1 MQVSFEGAVLHHY
14 ISRSVADFE
23 VKAQRRG
30 GAGSVKTLAHFLK
43 WHRHATERCPRA
55 VAAGHAL
62 ARRFDLNQGVPERCR
77 APQAAALAA
86 AVAAENAEEPQQLDF
101 GDDSEQR

>member
-1 MQVSFEGAVLHHY
+1 MHHY

-43 WHRHATERCPRA
+43 WHRHASERCPRA
-55 VAAGHAL
+55 VAAGHVL
-62 ARRFDLNQGVPERCR
+62 ARRFDLNRGVPERCW
-77 APQAAALAA
+77 APQAAAHAA
-86 AVAAENAEEPQQLDF
+86 AAAAANLEEQQLELGDDAEE
-101 GDDSEQR
+101 R